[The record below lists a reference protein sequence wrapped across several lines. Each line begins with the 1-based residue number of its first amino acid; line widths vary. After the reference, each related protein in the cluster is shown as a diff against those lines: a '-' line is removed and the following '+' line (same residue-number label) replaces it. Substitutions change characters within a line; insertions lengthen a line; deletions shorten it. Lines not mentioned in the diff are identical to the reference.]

1 MVHTT
6 KIDGT
11 TSDANG
17 DSKCLAS
24 SAPATP
30 NGALGVRSTSVG
42 TPALLDDVS
51 TVLSSRATGGASS
64 T

>member
-1 MVHTT
+1 
-6 KIDGT
+6 
-11 TSDANG
+11 
-17 DSKCLAS
+17 LAS
-24 SAPATP
+24 LSAPATP

-42 TPALLDDVS
+42 TPALLDDIS